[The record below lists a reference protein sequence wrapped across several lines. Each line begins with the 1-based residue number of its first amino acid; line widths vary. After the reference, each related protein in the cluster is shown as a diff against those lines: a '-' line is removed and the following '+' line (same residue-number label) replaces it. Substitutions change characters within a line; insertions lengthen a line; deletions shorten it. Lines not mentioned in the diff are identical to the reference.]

1 MVWGARLLSPTG
13 LFTDEN
19 ATAPNERP
27 ISRHIVFMTDG
38 ELAPNVPNLMSQGY
52 EYLMQRVSGSF
63 DPSNGELE
71 DRLNNRFVQLCRAA
85 RQRGITIW
93 VFSFGAGRNGNLNS
107 CASSGHAF
115 AADNAAELHPQI
127 PAT

>member
-38 ELAPNVPNLMSQGY
+38 EMAPTVPNLTSQGY

-63 DPSNGELE
+63 DTSNVELE
-71 DRLNNRFVQLCRAA
+71 DRLKHRFGQLCRAA
-85 RQRGITIW
+85 RQRGDPTW
-93 VFSFGAGRNGNLNS
+93 GAFSG
-107 CASSGHAF
+107 
-115 AADNAAELHPQI
+115 
-127 PAT
+127 

>member
-1 MVWGARLLSPTG
+1 MRISDWSSDVCSSDLHDVGMVWGARLLSPTG

-38 ELAPNVPNLMSQGY
+38 EMAPNVPNLTSQGY

-63 DPSNGELE
+63 DTSNGELE
-71 DRLNNRFVQLCRAA
+71 DRLNNRFGQ
-85 RQRGITIW
+85 
-93 VFSFGAGRNGNLNS
+93 
-107 CASSGHAF
+107 F
-115 AADNAAELHPQI
+115 AAPRASAGSRSGWCPS
-127 PAT
+127 A